1 MVNHIPGCFQLHSKK
16 LLFANL
22 KKYYEKKKLNVYD
35 YLPETYVISK
45 GLNDPEYQKFLE
57 GWQVHEQQKDKKNSK
72 NIWICKPG

>member
-22 KKYYEKKKLNVYD
+22 KKYYEKKKLNLYD

-45 GLNDPEYQKFLE
+45 GLNDPEYQKFL
-57 GWQVHEQQKDKKNSK
+57 
-72 NIWICKPG
+72 